1 MSLSQLAKTC
11 IPMMSAVEMA
21 ERAAHFDVLERFESA
36 VSVQQAII
44 ESSLCPLIHCGL
56 SMGKDSYLVFMITVE
71 AYARS
76 IASGRIEAA
85 RPLVVTTVN
94 TQAESAV
101 MVMFVEYCIPRLKQ
115 YAAQRGV
122 NLIFRHIK
130 PRLVDEY
137 FIRWGSASKLV
148 SNPSRNG
155 DCSKILKID
164 PSERFLRQLP
174 TTLNRATDT
183 QRYSNSQIISC
194 TGSRIAEST
203 RRAGNMAQQ
212 GVSEKNVDALIG
224 EMSSHRLGKVKF
236 LQFAPIRD
244 WSDEQVFLWHSLSGR
259 DPMVTPH
266 FDARLPNFLDHAGL
280 LLELYG
286 NASSEVCEVVV
297 GSTQGSG
304 CNGKSGRYGCFLC
317 TMVGETDRSSTN
329 IVRYRRWSVLG
340 AENALRIRDYL
351 YRLSCD
357 PSARCF
363 HAKAYDPAYNRI
375 ALQGNVLKS
384 EHLEH
389 LITLA
394 AQLSVD
400 SAQAAREFAQLV
412 AEGREMEHEGYA
424 EIANDTSIAG
434 KTRSA
439 MLAMYREQAQKPIF
453 QCFSESHAVVLSF
466 KWALEGVASAPYKPL
481 AIWRDVLAGHRVPY
495 PPLNSEYTLQHG
507 AIQMSSPMP
516 DPVMVSFFK
525 KTMEEPA
532 KFLDEGRD
540 LLAYWSRPLGQ
551 HDVFDRDMNCSL
563 SDVAQSSLRLSV
575 RYEVGEDGDI
585 EVDVPRSGY
594 FGGVQFDALPMYRCR
609 VLRVTLDGK
618 TLPDEAL
625 ALVMPDVEREV
636 SHHCAHLF
644 ASLTESL
651 WLGGDKQQ
659 PRLRDFDALY
669 GTQST
674 TLELPYFSALN
685 LAPSVRSEASRVATR
700 VNATQRVIKRV
711 GNKIVRGS
719 TRMRFYPIDTDSRQS
734 YMHLKPNS
742 LLSLNFDVYQREQMP
757 YVNHSHRQ
765 MDVSQ
770 VLENVDIN
778 FDTFDYWR
786 DHQRAD
792 ALEQHDR
799 WMARSKARDLSPY
812 RYGGSHV
819 ISELAGAGLAISACY
834 HDQFIKLLKRT
845 QLFESLGIL
854 DLQNCTREEL
864 LAMPNV
870 HTMSAHR
877 RDKARLLLEVRRR
890 RNLDRAKVRALLR
903 MSESERSHRVA
914 LYNTTALF
922 DEALRAFNMTFHGEL
937 TQALGGG
944 FYDSAV
950 SLTHRSQLGR
960 LWFALYRASLLDAK
974 QCAEHV
980 MGAVAARELSGD
992 ITLSLE
998 FTSHH
1003 AALRRQLATTMRSEM
1018 SHWTLIHRQLCELV
1032 DAIGSGEDTARA
1044 AERLIAIADSNPH
1057 KDIFH
1062 LYDARSTF
1070 SGRSSRALLSR
1081 CEQAMTVIDKRL
1093 HQMSQMCASL
1103 DNDVQREKRKVL
1115 RAMSLSDRLR
1125 MMKQVA

>member
-1 MSLSQLAKTC
+1 MSN
-11 IPMMSAVEMA
+11 IEMA
-21 ERAAHFDVLERFESA
+21 ERAAHFEVLELFESA
-36 VSVQQAII
+36 VRVQQAII

-85 RPLVVTTVN
+85 RPFVVTTVN

-115 YAAQRGV
+115 YAEQRGV

-183 QRYSNSQIISC
+183 QRYANSQIISC
-194 TGSRIAEST
+194 SGSRIAEST

-212 GVSEKNVDALIG
+212 GVSDKNVDALIA

-266 FDARLPNFLDHAGL
+266 FDTRLPNFLDHAGL

-384 EHLEH
+384 SHLEH

-394 AQLSVD
+394 AQLSVE
-400 SAQAAREFAQLV
+400 SAIAANEFAQLV
-412 AEGREMEHEGYA
+412 ANGREMEHEGYA

-453 QCFSESHAVVLSF
+453 RCFSESHAVVLSF
-466 KWALEGVASAPYKPL
+466 KWSLEGVACAPYRPL
-481 AIWRDVLAGHRVPY
+481 AIWRDVLAGYRVPY
-495 PPLNSEYTLQHG
+495 PQLNSEYILQHG

-540 LLAYWSRPLGQ
+540 LLEYWSRPIGK

-575 RYEVGEDGDI
+575 RYEVGEEGTV

-594 FGGVQFDALPMYRCR
+594 FGGVQFDALPMFRCR

-618 TLPDEAL
+618 TLTDEAL
-625 ALVMPDVEREV
+625 ALIMPDVEREV
-636 SHHCAHLF
+636 SQHCAHLF
-644 ASLTESL
+644 SSLAESL
-651 WLGGDKQQ
+651 WQDGDKQQ

-669 GTQST
+669 GTQTT

-685 LAPSVRSEASRVATR
+685 LAPSVRSEASTVATR
-700 VNATQRVIKRV
+700 VNATQRVVKRV
-711 GNKIVRGS
+711 GVKIVRGS
-719 TRMRFYPIDTDSRQS
+719 TRMRFYPIDSVSRQS

-799 WMARSKARDLSPY
+799 WVATSLERGLSLY

-819 ISELAGAGLAISACY
+819 ISELAGAGLAISSCY

-845 QLFESLGIL
+845 QLFEVLGIL
-854 DLQNCTREEL
+854 DLQNCTKDQL

-870 HTMSAHR
+870 HTMAEHR
-877 RDKARLLLEVRRR
+877 HDKARLLLEVRRR
-890 RNLDRAKVRALLR
+890 RNLDRTKVRALLGL
-903 MSESERSHRVA
+903 SESERSHRVA
-914 LYNTTALF
+914 LNNSTAF
-922 DEALRAFNMTFHGEL
+922 FEEALRAFNLSFHGEL
-937 TQALGGG
+937 TQVIGGG

-960 LWFALYRASLLDAK
+960 LWFALYRSALSDAK
-974 QCAEHV
+974 QCAEQ
-980 MGAVAARELSGD
+980 MIGASSSRELSAD
-992 ITLSLE
+992 VALLLD

-1003 AALRRQLATTMRSEM
+1003 ATLRGKLANEIRREM
-1018 SHWTLIHRQLCELV
+1018 SHWALIHSQLREL
-1032 DAIGSGEDTARA
+1032 IGDLGNGEDATRA
-1044 AERLIAIADSNPH
+1044 TERFIAIADSNPH
-1057 KDIFH
+1057 TAMFH

-1070 SGRSSRALLSR
+1070 SGLSSRALLSR
-1081 CEQAMTVIDKRL
+1081 CEQAITVLTKRL
-1093 HQMSQMCASL
+1093 HQMSEMCTSL
-1103 DNDVQREKRKVL
+1103 DNDIQQEKSKVL
-1115 RAMSLSDRLR
+1115 RAMSLSERLR
-1125 MMKQVA
+1125 MMKKVA